1 MAQPVSLLPMNT
13 EDLVAIEYSLWKNNP
28 DIYRS
33 VYLPDAVLI
42 FPDVGRIGRDTAVE
56 AIRRENSEG
65 RMWAEVHFDKLKET
79 RLSPEMV
86 LLSYRAMA
94 RWNYEEKPSETLCS
108 TLYVRRDGEWRV
120 AFHQQTVL

>member
-1 MAQPVSLLPMNT
+1 MNT

-28 DIYRS
+28 DIYGS
-33 VYLPDAVLI
+33 IYLPDAVLI
-42 FPDVGRIGRDTAVE
+42 FPDVGRIGRDAAVE

-65 RMWAEVHFDKLKET
+65 RVWAEVHFDELKET
-79 RLSPEMV
+79 RLSPDTV
-86 LLSYRAMA
+86 LLTYRATA
-94 RWNYEEKPSETLCS
+94 RWNYEEKPSKTLCG